1 MRADVP
7 EALPVEQGF
16 DVTLSELAQ
25 LSGLAESELR
35 ELVDY
40 GVFER
45 LDSSAQTWTFSA
57 HYVVLARKAS
67 RLRHDFELDAHSV
80 AVLLGF
86 VERIDAL
93 QREVLDLRAQVSTV
107 RR

>member
-1 MRADVP
+1 MRAEVA

-16 DVTLSELAQ
+16 DLTLGELAQ
-25 LSGLAESELR
+25 LSGLDESELR

-40 GVFER
+40 GVFEKR
-45 LDSSAQTWTFSA
+45 DSSAQTWTFGA
-57 HYVVLARKAS
+57 HCIVLARRAC
-67 RLRHDFELDAHSV
+67 RLRHDFELDAHSL

-93 QREVLDLRAQVSTV
+93 QRELLDLRAQVSTL